1 MVLLSNAKLVN
12 YNSNTYAVLSINF
25 KGTKIPI
32 VLDKDA
38 YEFIKREERHFYF
51 TDNLNLATKVNI
63 GTSSKP
69 KMVDIY
75 LHEIVMKLKK
85 ASSKI
90 SSIIHINKINLDNRY
105 VNLIFDTPKKDCTK
119 NLQKKQRII
128 DLSKYGIDVQKIPS
142 FVWYLNEDDTHG
154 NRFIVELGPIK
165 WKSTSSM
172 CLSLRYKLEE
182 TKKYLRLNKDKYPSL
197 FKDYSM
203 NGDLNNNGEI
213 LKKEFYD
220 IIQLAGFNY
229 KYQPTY
235 KTDDFLKEDLS
246 GLSDIEVELLKQFN
260 LNTTET
266 TNQRLKLLLK
276 IK

>member
-1 MVLLSNAKLVN
+1 MIHLK
-12 YNSNTYAVLSINF
+12 
-25 KGTKIPI
+25 KI
-32 VLDKDA
+32 VLK
-38 YEFIKREERHFYF
+38 
-51 TDNLNLATKVNI
+51 
-63 GTSSKP
+63 
-69 KMVDIY
+69 IY
-75 LHEIVMKLKK
+75 
-85 ASSKI
+85 
-90 SSIIHINKINLDNRY
+90 
-105 VNLIFDTPKKDCTK
+105 T
-119 NLQKKQRII
+119 KKQRII

-154 NRFIVELGPIK
+154 NRFIVDLGPIK
-165 WKSTSSM
+165 WKSTSSV

-182 TKKYLRLNKDKYPSL
+182 TKKFLRLNKDKYPTL

-203 NGDLNNNGEI
+203 NGDLNNNGEN

-229 KYQPTY
+229 KYQSTI

-246 GLSDIEVELLKQFN
+246 GLSEIEIELLKQFN

-266 TNQRLKLLLK
+266 TNQRFKLLLK

>member
-1 MVLLSNAKLVN
+1 MVLLSNAKIVT
-12 YNSNTYAVLSINF
+12 YNGNTYAVLSINL

-32 VLDKDA
+32 VLDKDT
-38 YEFIKREERHFYF
+38 YDFIKREERQFYF
-51 TDNLNLATKVNI
+51 LDNLNLSTKVNI
-63 GTSSKP
+63 GTSEKP

-90 SSIIHINKINLDNRY
+90 SSIIHINKINVDNRY
-105 VNLIFDTPKKDCTK
+105 SNLIFDTKRKDCTK
-119 NLQKKQRII
+119 NLQKKQRTIN
-128 DLSKYGIDVQKIPS
+128 LSRYGIDVQNIPS
-142 FVWYLNEDDTHG
+142 FVWYLNEDDSHG
-154 NRFIVELGPIK
+154 DRFIVELGPIK

-182 TKKYLRLNKDKYPSL
+182 TKKFLRLNKDKNPDL

-203 NGDLNNNGEI
+203 NGDLNKNGEI

-220 IIQLAGFNY
+220 IIQLAGYNY

-260 LNTTET
+260 LNTSET